1 MVRSLRCLR
10 NPAAH
15 RARIQ
20 LGHRGEHSQLFDQRL
35 PLNPASQKRPF
46 TPVPGIGLF
55 FFSLF
60 SPLRPHTPRSVRTSA
75 FRCDPGCG
83 SVYPHPH
90 DETDAMSRRIN
101 VIIDDDTWWLLEK
114 IPLGERSRTVNQAL
128 RIWAQRRQRR
138 DAVAEMDTLRTQLP
152 KVSTDEVV
160 RWIREDREHGH

>member
-55 FFSLF
+55 YFFVVLSFATPYPSQRSNLGV
-60 SPLRPHTPRSVRTSA
+60 PL
-75 FRCDPGCG
+75 
-83 SVYPHPH
+83 
-90 DETDAMSRRIN
+90 
-101 VIIDDDTWWLLEK
+101 
-114 IPLGERSRTVNQAL
+114 
-128 RIWAQRRQRR
+128 
-138 DAVAEMDTLRTQLP
+138 
-152 KVSTDEVV
+152 
-160 RWIREDREHGH
+160 